1 MVGSSPDEITRERL
15 EAEATLLDSVER
27 ETECEAITEREDTYE
42 VIIDNGVQIKSEN
55 FSIGMYLDEKKL
67 ISKNSQ
73 LSVSHIE
80 DTSSFGISPH
90 NDAPA
95 YLNLR
100 RYLNCLDQE
109 DTRLIGDIREH
120 YIRFDTFTLTL
131 FFYSY
136 MKYLETLT
144 MKNPTMRIQILIK
157 LEKMKRLQITGKM
170 KSLTP
175 FCFKAR

>member
-1 MVGSSPDEITRERL
+1 MICTSAIIFKMIVLYLIGKECFKHKRESKSVYYQGSLFNVVSGELVVSSPDEITRERL

-42 VIIDNGVQIKSEN
+42 VIIDNGVQIESEN

-131 FFYSY
+131 FFIA
-136 MKYLETLT
+136 T
-144 MKNPTMRIQILIK
+144 
-157 LEKMKRLQITGKM
+157 
-170 KSLTP
+170 
-175 FCFKAR
+175 

>member
-1 MVGSSPDEITRERL
+1 MNVVSGELVVSSPDEITRERL

-42 VIIDNGVQIKSEN
+42 VIIDNGVQIESEN

-90 NDAPA
+90 NGAPA

-109 DTRLIGDIREH
+109 DTRLIGDIKEH

-131 FFYSY
+131 FFIA
-136 MKYLETLT
+136 T
-144 MKNPTMRIQILIK
+144 
-157 LEKMKRLQITGKM
+157 
-170 KSLTP
+170 
-175 FCFKAR
+175 